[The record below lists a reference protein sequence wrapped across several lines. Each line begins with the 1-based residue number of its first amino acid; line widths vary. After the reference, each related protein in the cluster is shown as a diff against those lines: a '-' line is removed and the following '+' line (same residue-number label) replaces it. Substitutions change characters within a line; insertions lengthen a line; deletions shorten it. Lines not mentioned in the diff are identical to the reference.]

1 MIWAFIRATPARLW
15 GYAVAALAVVGLMF
29 GIRKSGVN
37 AANRKHREQQ
47 RKADDETRKRIEKT
61 KPAGSADDARDKLRK
76 RKSD

>member
-15 GYAVAALAVVGLMF
+15 GYAVAALALVALVL
-29 GIRKSGVN
+29 GIRKSGAN

-47 RKADDETRKRIEKT
+47 RKADDATRKRIEKT
-61 KPAGSADDARDKLRK
+61 KPATDAATARDKLRK

>member
-15 GYAVAALAVVGLMF
+15 GYAVGALALVALVL

-37 AANRKHREQQ
+37 AANRKHDEKQ
-47 RKADDETRKRIEKT
+47 RKADDATRKRIEKT
-61 KPAGSADDARDKLRK
+61 KPAGSAADARDKLRK